1 MRPPTLANL
10 CRGVSGIVETVRYAP
25 GALARDGV
33 KQALNAIPG
42 ARSAWFAGMRSGVR
56 TQRSLRG
63 PVVLMYHRIA
73 EQDPDP
79 WGLSVS
85 PHHFAEQMEVLAA
98 HRHPMALTEFI
109 SGGKVSA
116 LPADAVAITFDDG
129 YADNLLEA
137 KPILERYRIPA
148 TVFVTSVAVD
158 HPRELWWD
166 ELERVLLAPEQL
178 PHELSLKINGR
189 KISFPSG
196 PDMAEDQSNRRGA
209 FANRTG
215 HRWLLYQAI
224 HRELLAVPYAEKIRA
239 VADLTSVLGAERG
252 GGGPDR
258 RLLRAREL
266 KELASCSLVEIG
278 CHTETHPRLAGLAKD
293 DQQLEISK
301 NKSFLEGLLDRPISS
316 FAYPHGSYDAQ
327 TVVCLRRAGF
337 ALACHTRPG
346 SIGRGASPFELPRL
360 HVRDCDGSQFFSALS
375 RP

>member
-10 CRGVSGIVETVRYAP
+10 CRGVSGIAETVRYAP

-42 ARSAWFAGMRSGVR
+42 ARSAWFAGMRSRIR
-56 TQRSLRG
+56 TEHSLRG

-73 EQDPDP
+73 ERDPDP

-85 PHHFAEQMEVLAA
+85 PRHFAEQMEVLVAQ
-98 HRHPMALTEFI
+98 RHPMALTEFI

-116 LPADAVAITFDDG
+116 LPADAVAVTFDDG

-148 TVFVTSVAVD
+148 TVFVTSAAVD
-158 HPRELWWD
+158 HPGELWWD

-178 PHELSLKINGR
+178 PPELSLTINGR
-189 KISFPSG
+189 KISLPSV
-196 PDMAEDQSNRRGA
+196 PSMPEPPSSRRNA
-209 FANRTG
+209 SANRTG
-215 HRWLLYQAI
+215 NRWLLHQAI
-224 HRELLAVPYAEKIRA
+224 HRELLAVPYAEKVRA
-239 VADLTSVLGAERG
+239 VADLSSVLGPERG
-252 GGGPDR
+252 SGSGR
-258 RLLRAREL
+258 RLLQAREL
-266 KELASCSLVEIG
+266 KELASCSLIEIG
-278 CHTETHPRLAGLAKD
+278 CHTETHPLLAGLAKD

-301 NKSFLEGLLDRPISS
+301 NKSFLEGLLNRPISS

-327 TVVCLRRAGF
+327 TVTCLRRAGF

-346 SIGRGASPFELPRL
+346 SVGRGASPFELPRL
-360 HVRDCDGSQFFSALS
+360 HVQDCDGSEFFAALS
-375 RP
+375 